1 MRIGIEAQ
9 RIFRTNK
16 HGMDYV
22 VLEEIKELQKSD
34 VRNEYFVFVAPGED
48 RCLKDSKNVHIIE
61 IGNNFYPLWEQFSLP
76 RAVNQLNLDMLHCTS
91 NTAPIR
97 CKVPLILTLHDIIFL
112 EPRDKSNKSF
122 YQDMGWRYRRFVVP
136 RILKKCKRIITVSDF
151 EFNNIITKLQIPEEK
166 MVMIYN
172 GYNKW
177 FRPVEDTE
185 LIYQQYIEEPGY
197 FFFLGNTDPKKN
209 TERTLTAY
217 SKYLEMSDVKRKLLM
232 ADLDRGYLDEII
244 DRNDIGNIRDHIV
257 MPGYIKNADLP
268 YIYNNAFAFL
278 YTSLRESFG
287 IPLLEAMACGTPVIT
302 SNTSSMPEIG
312 GPDVIMVNPQNA
324 NEITEKMLLL
334 EKDKALYQKQKDIGI
349 IRAQQFSW
357 EYTAEQLL
365 MVYEEVY
372 RQRSQP
378 NKSKESSFE
387 GFSSFSS
394 IICSSLN
401 SIINWRASGL
411 FCVFNR

>member
-209 TERTLTAY
+209 TERTLIAY

-312 GPDVIMVNPQNA
+312 GPEVIMVNPQNVQ
-324 NEITEKMLLL
+324 EITEKMLLL
-334 EKDKALYQKQKDIGI
+334 EKDDALYQKQKEIGI

-357 EYTAEQLL
+357 KYTAEQLL
-365 MVYEEVY
+365 TVYEDVY
-372 RQRSQP
+372 RQR
-378 NKSKESSFE
+378 
-387 GFSSFSS
+387 G
-394 IICSSLN
+394 
-401 SIINWRASGL
+401 
-411 FCVFNR
+411 

>member
-9 RIFRTNK
+9 RIFRKNK

-34 VRNEYFVFVAPGED
+34 TRNEYFVFVAPGED
-48 RCLKDSKNVHIIE
+48 HCLQDSKNVHIIQ

-97 CKVPLILTLHDIIFL
+97 CKIPLILTLHDIIFL

-122 YQDMGWRYRRFVVP
+122 YQDMGWRYRRFIVP

-172 GYNKW
+172 GYNQW

-209 TERTLTAY
+209 TERTLIAY
-217 SKYLEMSDVKRKLLM
+217 SKYLELSDVKRKLLM
-232 ADLDRGYLDEII
+232 ADLDRGYLEEII
-244 DRNDIGNIRDHIV
+244 NRNDIGNIRDHIV

-268 YIYNNAFAFL
+268 FIYNNAFAFL

-312 GPDVIMVNPQNA
+312 GPEVIMVNPQNVQ
-324 NEITEKMLLL
+324 EITEKMLLL
-334 EKDKALYQKQKDIGI
+334 EKDEALYQKQKEIGI

-357 EYTAEQLL
+357 KCTAEQLL
-365 MVYEEVY
+365 AVYEDVY
-372 RQRSQP
+372 RQR
-378 NKSKESSFE
+378 
-387 GFSSFSS
+387 G
-394 IICSSLN
+394 
-401 SIINWRASGL
+401 
-411 FCVFNR
+411 

>member
-9 RIFRTNK
+9 RIFRKNK

-34 VRNEYFVFVAPGED
+34 NRNEYFVFVAPGED
-48 RCLKDSKNVHIIE
+48 RCLHDSNNVHIIE
-61 IGNNFYPLWEQFSLP
+61 IGSSFYPLWEQFSLP
-76 RAVNQLNLDMLHCTS
+76 QAVNQLNLDMLHCTS

-112 EPRDKSNKSF
+112 EPRDKSNKSL
-122 YQDMGWRYRRFVVP
+122 YQNMGWQYRRFVVP
-136 RILKKCKRIITVSDF
+136 KILKKCKRIITVSEF
-151 EFNNIITKLQIPEEK
+151 ELNNIITKLDIPEDK

-172 GYNKW
+172 GYNEW

-185 LIYQQYIEEPGY
+185 LVYQQYIEEPGY

-209 TERTLTAY
+209 TERTLIAY
-217 SKYLEMSDVKRKLLM
+217 SKYLEKSDVKRKLLM
-232 ADLDRGYLDEII
+232 ADLDSSFLDDIVE
-244 DRNDIGNIRDHIV
+244 RNHIENIKDQIV
-257 MPGYIKNADLP
+257 IPGYINNADLP

-312 GPDVIMVNPQNA
+312 GPEVLMVNPQEV

-334 EKDKALYQKQKDIGI
+334 EKDHALYQKQKEIGI
-349 IRAQQFSW
+349 RRAQQFSW
-357 EYTAEQLL
+357 KYTAEQLL
-365 MVYEEVY
+365 MVYEDVY
-372 RQRSQP
+372 H
-378 NKSKESSFE
+378 
-387 GFSSFSS
+387 
-394 IICSSLN
+394 
-401 SIINWRASGL
+401 
-411 FCVFNR
+411 NRH

>member
-9 RIFRTNK
+9 RIFRKNK

-34 VRNEYFVFVAPGED
+34 TRNEYFVFVAPGED
-48 RCLKDSKNVHIIE
+48 RCLQDSKNVHIIQ
-61 IGNNFYPLWEQFSLP
+61 IGSNFYPLWEQFSLP

-97 CKVPLILTLHDIIFL
+97 CKIPLILTLHDIIFL

-172 GYNKW
+172 GYNQW
-177 FRPVEDTE
+177 FKPVEDTE
-185 LIYQQYIEEPGY
+185 LIYQQYIDEPGY

-209 TERTLTAY
+209 TERTLIAY
-217 SKYLEMSDVKRKLLM
+217 SKYLEQSDVKRKLLM
-232 ADLDRGYLDEII
+232 ADLDRGYLEEII
-244 DRNDIGNIRDHIV
+244 NRNDIGNIRDHIV
-257 MPGYIKNADLP
+257 IPGYIKNADLP

-302 SNTSSMPEIG
+302 SYTSSMPEIG
-312 GPDVIMVNPQNA
+312 GPEVIMVNPQNVQ
-324 NEITEKMLLL
+324 EITEKMLLL
-334 EKDKALYQKQKDIGI
+334 EKDEALYQKQKEIGI

-357 EYTAEQLL
+357 KYTAEQLL
-365 MVYEEVY
+365 TVYEDVY
-372 RQRSQP
+372 RQRD
-378 NKSKESSFE
+378 
-387 GFSSFSS
+387 
-394 IICSSLN
+394 
-401 SIINWRASGL
+401 
-411 FCVFNR
+411 

>member
-9 RIFRTNK
+9 RIFRKNK

-34 VRNEYFVFVAPGED
+34 TRNEYFVFVAPGED

-61 IGNNFYPLWEQFSLP
+61 IGSNFYPLWEQFSLP

-151 EFNNIITKLQIPEEK
+151 EYNNIITKLQIPEEK

-209 TERTLTAY
+209 TERTLIAY

-244 DRNDIGNIRDHIV
+244 DRNDIGNIREHIV

-312 GPDVIMVNPQNA
+312 GSEMIMVNPLNV

-365 MVYEEVY
+365 MVYEDVY
-372 RQRSQP
+372 RQRS
-378 NKSKESSFE
+378 
-387 GFSSFSS
+387 
-394 IICSSLN
+394 
-401 SIINWRASGL
+401 
-411 FCVFNR
+411 

>member
-9 RIFRTNK
+9 RIFRKNK

-34 VRNEYFVFVAPGED
+34 TRNEYFVFVAPGED
-48 RCLKDSKNVHIIE
+48 RCLQDSKNVHIIQ
-61 IGNNFYPLWEQFSLP
+61 IGNSFYPLWEQFSLP

-97 CKVPLILTLHDIIFL
+97 CKIPLILTLHDIIFL

-172 GYNKW
+172 GYNQW
-177 FRPVEDTE
+177 FKPVEDTE
-185 LIYQQYIEEPGY
+185 LIYQQYIDEPGY

-209 TERTLTAY
+209 TERTLIAY
-217 SKYLEMSDVKRKLLM
+217 SKYLEQSDVKRKLLM
-232 ADLDRGYLDEII
+232 ADLDRGYLEEII
-244 DRNDIGNIRDHIV
+244 NRNDIGNIRDHIV
-257 MPGYIKNADLP
+257 IPGYIKNADLP

-312 GPDVIMVNPQNA
+312 GPEVIMVNPQNVQ
-324 NEITEKMLLL
+324 EITEKMLLL
-334 EKDKALYQKQKDIGI
+334 EKDEALYQKQKEIGI

-357 EYTAEQLL
+357 KYTAEQLL
-365 MVYEEVY
+365 TVYEDVY
-372 RQRSQP
+372 RQR
-378 NKSKESSFE
+378 
-387 GFSSFSS
+387 G
-394 IICSSLN
+394 
-401 SIINWRASGL
+401 
-411 FCVFNR
+411 

>member
-9 RIFRTNK
+9 RIFRKNK

-34 VRNEYFVFVAPGED
+34 TRNEYFVFVAPGED
-48 RCLKDSKNVHIIE
+48 RCLQDSKNVHIIQ
-61 IGNNFYPLWEQFSLP
+61 IGSNFYPLWEQFSLP

-97 CKVPLILTLHDIIFL
+97 CKIPLILTLHDIIFL

-172 GYNKW
+172 GYNQW

-209 TERTLTAY
+209 TERTLIAY
-217 SKYLEMSDVKRKLLM
+217 SKYLELSDVKRKLLM
-232 ADLDRGYLDEII
+232 ADLDKGYLEEII
-244 DRNDIGNIRDHIV
+244 NRNDIGNIRDHIV

-268 YIYNNAFAFL
+268 YIYNNAYAFL

-312 GPDVIMVNPQNA
+312 GPEVIMVNPQNTQ
-324 NEITEKMLLL
+324 EITEKMLLL
-334 EKDKALYQKQKDIGI
+334 EKDEALYQKQKEIGI

-357 EYTAEQLL
+357 TYTAEQLL
-365 MVYEEVY
+365 TVYEDVY
-372 RQRSQP
+372 KQR
-378 NKSKESSFE
+378 
-387 GFSSFSS
+387 G
-394 IICSSLN
+394 
-401 SIINWRASGL
+401 
-411 FCVFNR
+411 

>member
-9 RIFRTNK
+9 RIFRENK

-34 VRNEYFVFVAPGED
+34 TRNEYFVFVAPGED

-61 IGNNFYPLWEQFSLP
+61 IGSNFYPLWEQFSLP

-151 EFNNIITKLQIPEEK
+151 EYNNIITKLQIPEEK

-209 TERTLTAY
+209 TERTLIAY

-232 ADLDRGYLDEII
+232 ADLDKEYLEDII
-244 DRNDIGNIRDHIV
+244 ERNHIDNIRDHIV

-312 GPDVIMVNPQNA
+312 GSEVIMVNPLNV

-365 MVYEEVY
+365 MVYEDVY
-372 RQRSQP
+372 RQRS
-378 NKSKESSFE
+378 
-387 GFSSFSS
+387 
-394 IICSSLN
+394 
-401 SIINWRASGL
+401 
-411 FCVFNR
+411 

>member
-9 RIFRTNK
+9 RIFRKNK

-34 VRNEYFVFVAPGED
+34 TRNEYFVFVAPGED
-48 RCLKDSKNVHIIE
+48 RCLQDSKNVHIIQ
-61 IGNNFYPLWEQFSLP
+61 IGSNFYPLWEQFSLP

-97 CKVPLILTLHDIIFL
+97 CKIPLILTLHDIIFL

-122 YQDMGWRYRRFVVP
+122 YQNMGWRYRRFVVP

-172 GYNKW
+172 GYNQW
-177 FRPVEDTE
+177 FKPVEDTE
-185 LIYQQYIEEPGY
+185 LIYQQYIDEPGY

-209 TERTLTAY
+209 TERTLIAY
-217 SKYLEMSDVKRKLLM
+217 SKYLEQSDVKRKLLM
-232 ADLDRGYLDEII
+232 ADLDRGYLEEII
-244 DRNDIGNIRDHIV
+244 NRNDIGNIRDHIV
-257 MPGYIKNADLP
+257 IPGYIKNADLP

-312 GPDVIMVNPQNA
+312 GPEVIMVNPQNVQ
-324 NEITEKMLLL
+324 EITEKMLLL
-334 EKDKALYQKQKDIGI
+334 EKDDALYQKQKEIGI
-349 IRAQQFSW
+349 IRAQNFSW
-357 EYTAEQLL
+357 KYTAEQLL
-365 MVYEEVY
+365 TVYEEVY
-372 RQRSQP
+372 RQR
-378 NKSKESSFE
+378 
-387 GFSSFSS
+387 G
-394 IICSSLN
+394 
-401 SIINWRASGL
+401 
-411 FCVFNR
+411 

>member
-9 RIFRTNK
+9 RIFRKNK

-34 VRNEYFVFVAPGED
+34 TRNEYFVFVAPGED
-48 RCLKDSKNVHIIE
+48 HCLQDSKNVHIIQ
-61 IGNNFYPLWEQFSLP
+61 IGSNFYPLWEQFSLP
-76 RAVNQLNLDMLHCTS
+76 RAVRQLNLDMLHCTS

-97 CKVPLILTLHDIIFL
+97 CKIPLILTLHDIIFL

-172 GYNKW
+172 GYNQW

-185 LIYQQYIEEPGY
+185 LIYQQYIKEPGY

-209 TERTLTAY
+209 TERTLIAY
-217 SKYLEMSDVKRKLLM
+217 SKYLEQSDVKRKLLM
-232 ADLDRGYLDEII
+232 ADLDRGYLEEII
-244 DRNDIGNIRDHIV
+244 NRNDIGNIRDHIV
-257 MPGYIKNADLP
+257 IPGYIKNADLP

-312 GPDVIMVNPQNA
+312 GPEVIMVNPQNIQ
-324 NEITEKMLLL
+324 EITEKMLLL
-334 EKDKALYQKQKDIGI
+334 EKDDALYQKQKEIGI

-357 EYTAEQLL
+357 KYTAEQLL
-365 MVYEEVY
+365 TVYEDVY
-372 RQRSQP
+372 RQRD
-378 NKSKESSFE
+378 
-387 GFSSFSS
+387 
-394 IICSSLN
+394 
-401 SIINWRASGL
+401 
-411 FCVFNR
+411 